1 MDNSILSGKKPG
13 AKKIKTINLTKKAFD
28 EVHKNVPANVKK
40 TGKTGAA
47 KEKMMTA
54 IALSKA
60 RAAGAKIPAKK

>member
-13 AKKIKTINLTKKAFD
+13 AKKTKVILLKKAFD

-47 KEKMMTA
+47 KEKMMVA

-60 RAAGAKIPAKK
+60 RAAGAKIPAKQ